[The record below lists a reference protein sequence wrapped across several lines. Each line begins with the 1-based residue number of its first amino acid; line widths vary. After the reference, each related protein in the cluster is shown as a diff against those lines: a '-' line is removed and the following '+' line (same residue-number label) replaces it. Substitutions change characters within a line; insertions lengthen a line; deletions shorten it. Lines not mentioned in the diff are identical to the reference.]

1 MTSDRKAGF
10 SLTVRQAG
18 PGRFRCGSRVL
29 LLIGVLLALTAPGGA
44 ARAMQGPPDWVE
56 DLIREVPP
64 GSVTERVF
72 LASHVSRAEA
82 HEYLERLGLERLGL
96 DGGAL
101 LDPEVSIRG
110 SDAFHGVLEAR
121 ADWAA
126 YRLELNG
133 KFASRQFTEV
143 LGQAMTV
150 TAVISSDGLRI
161 SDDRGGSRTEA
172 YRRFPLDACDRGSER
187 GGCADPASFYAT
199 FDEASDDH
207 GTIAEVVRDSQGLPI
222 GVRFGESLLLR
233 YKFTPPLP
241 APPGSVQAGGRWREP
256 SSWELIDLRTSEIVI
271 DSVDA
276 ARVASE
282 RPRLS
287 VGLRGV
293 GGVLRFEGGAAF
305 AVPGGVRWRS
315 YALLP
320 LETTSDIWRIVHA
333 SGGRSRNHQFRVHYT
348 DDLVRARIRIGEG
361 DRSIVVEAPRRRESL
376 APVSFVHPGAEMLT
390 DAMRSGIRLR
400 TAEPLDAWLDGAF
413 EKERLPIVLRP
424 FHFEGL
430 VPSAV
435 RFGLIEVQYGS
446 IGELPRREHH
456 LQFGP
461 ADGCE
466 EKDQGIVCSGGV
478 SDVIG
483 EENSP
488 DPWRVYAHRAENRR
502 LKAGPDRNLAVAIAR
517 SVSANRVSLHL
528 TRSATWTSCPT
539 SRARRRSRWR

>member
-1 MTSDRKAGF
+1 M
-10 SLTVRQAG
+10 LV
-18 PGRFRCGSRVL
+18 
-29 LLIGVLLALTAPGGA
+29 GVLLALSVPAGA
-44 ARAMQGPPDWVE
+44 ARAMQGPPEWVE
-56 DLIREVPP
+56 DLIRVVPP
-64 GSVTERVF
+64 GSVIERVF
-72 LASHVSRAEA
+72 LASHVSRAETHA
-82 HEYLERLGLERLGL
+82 YLERLGLERVGL
-96 DGGAL
+96 DDGAL
-101 LDPEVSIRG
+101 LDPEISIRG

-121 ADWAA
+121 TDWAA
-126 YRLELNG
+126 YRRELNG
-133 KFASRQFTEV
+133 KFASRETTEV

-150 TAVISSDGLRI
+150 TTVISPEGLRI

-172 YRRFPLDACDRGSER
+172 YRRFPLDACDRGSVGDELEHHVVQTGS
-187 GGCADPASFYAT
+187 GGCADPALFYAT

-233 YKFTPPLP
+233 YRFTPPLP

-293 GGVLRFEGGAAF
+293 GEVLRFEGGTAF
-305 AVPGGVRWRS
+305 AVPSGGVRWGS

-333 SGGRSRNHQFRVHYT
+333 SGGSSRNHQFRVDYT

-361 DRSIVVEAPRRRESL
+361 DRSIVVEAPRSRQSL
-376 APVSFVHPGAEMLT
+376 TPVSFVHPGAEMLT
-390 DAMRSGIRLR
+390 DTMRSGIRLPI
-400 TAEPLDAWLDGAF
+400 AEPLDAWLDDAF
-413 EKERLPIVLRP
+413 AKERLPIVLAPFRP
-424 FHFEGL
+424 RGL
-430 VPSAV
+430 VPQAV
-435 RFGLIEVQYGS
+435 RYGLIEVEAGGS
-446 IGELPRREHH
+446 GVVREAASVESH

-466 EKDQGIVCSGGV
+466 VEAERVLCAGGA
-478 SDVIG
+478 SDVVG
-483 EENSP
+483 EESS
-488 DPWRVYAHRAENRR
+488 DPW
-502 LKAGPDRNLAVAIAR
+502 
-517 SVSANRVSLHL
+517 
-528 TRSATWTSCPT
+528 
-539 SRARRRSRWR
+539 

>member
-1 MTSDRKAGF
+1 
-10 SLTVRQAG
+10 
-18 PGRFRCGSRVL
+18 
-29 LLIGVLLALTAPGGA
+29 
-44 ARAMQGPPDWVE
+44 MQGPPDWVE

-72 LASHVSRAEA
+72 LASHVSRAEV

-187 GGCADPASFYAT
+187 GGCADPASFRAT
-199 FDEASDDH
+199 FDAASDDH
-207 GTIAEVVRDSQGLPI
+207 GTIVEVVRDSQGLPI

-276 ARVASE
+276 ARVASG

-293 GGVLRFEGGAAF
+293 GEVLRFEGGAAF
-305 AVPGGVRWRS
+305 AVQGGIIGWQP

-320 LETTSDIWRIVHA
+320 LNTTSDVWRIVHA
-333 SGGRSRNHQFRVHYT
+333 SGGRSRNHQFRVDYT

-361 DRSIVVEAPRRRESL
+361 DRSIVVEAPRSRQSL
-376 APVSFVHPGAEMLT
+376 APVSFV
-390 DAMRSGIRLR
+390 
-400 TAEPLDAWLDGAF
+400 
-413 EKERLPIVLRP
+413 PIVLAP

-435 RFGLIEVQYGS
+435 RFGLLEVEAGVV
-446 IGELPRREHH
+446 REAASVENH

-461 ADGCE
+461 GKGCE
-466 EKDQGIVCSGGV
+466 VEAERVLCAGGA
-478 SDVIG
+478 SDVVG
-483 EENSP
+483 EESRPSP
-488 DPWRVYAHRAENRR
+488 W
-502 LKAGPDRNLAVAIAR
+502 
-517 SVSANRVSLHL
+517 
-528 TRSATWTSCPT
+528 
-539 SRARRRSRWR
+539 

>member
-1 MTSDRKAGF
+1 MISDRKAGL
-10 SLTVRQAG
+10 SSTARQVS
-18 PGRFRCGSRVL
+18 PGRCRRGSRAL
-29 LLIGVLLALTAPGGA
+29 LLVGVLLALTTPAGA
-44 ARAMQGPPDWVE
+44 VRAIQGPPDWVE
-56 DLIREVPP
+56 DLIRVIPP

-72 LASHVSRAEA
+72 LASHVSRAETHA
-82 HEYLERLGLERLGL
+82 YLKRLGLERLGL
-96 DGGAL
+96 NDGEL
-101 LDPEVSIRG
+101 LDPEISIRG
-110 SDAFHGVLEAR
+110 SDPFHGVLEAR
-121 ADWAA
+121 TDWAA

-133 KFASRQFTEV
+133 KFASRETTEV

-150 TAVISSDGLRI
+150 TTVISPEGLRI
-161 SDDRGGSRTEA
+161 SDDRGGFRTEA
-172 YRRFPLDACDRGSER
+172 YRRFPLDACDRGSVGDELEHHVVQTGS
-187 GGCADPASFYAT
+187 GGCADAVSYGAS
-199 FDEASDDH
+199 FDEASDDR

-222 GVRFGESLLLR
+222 GVRFGEILLLR
-233 YKFTPPLP
+233 YRFTPPLP
-241 APPGSVQAGGRWREP
+241 APPASVQAAGRWREP

-293 GGVLRFEGGAAF
+293 GQVLRFEGGEAF
-305 AVPGGVRWRS
+305 AVSRGGVRWPS

-333 SGGRSRNHQFRVHYT
+333 SGGRSRNHQFRVDYT
-348 DDLVRARIRIGEG
+348 GDLVRVRIRIGEG

-390 DAMRSGIRLR
+390 DTMRSGIRLR
-400 TAEPLDAWLDGAF
+400 TAAPLDAWLDGAF
-413 EKERLPIVLRP
+413 EKERLPIVLTP

-430 VPSAV
+430 VPWAV
-435 RFGLIEVQYGS
+435 RFGLIEVQAGA
-446 IGELPRREHH
+446 EPDVVREAASVESH

-466 EKDQGIVCSGGV
+466 IEADRVLCAGGA

-483 EENSP
+483 EESS
-488 DPWRVYAHRAENRR
+488 DPW
-502 LKAGPDRNLAVAIAR
+502 
-517 SVSANRVSLHL
+517 
-528 TRSATWTSCPT
+528 
-539 SRARRRSRWR
+539 

>member
-29 LLIGVLLALTAPGGA
+29 LLIGVLLALAVPGRA

-56 DLIREVPP
+56 DLIREVPA
-64 GSVTERVF
+64 GSVTMTSEFYR
-72 LASHVSRAEA
+72 ASHVSQAETY
-82 HEYLERLGLERLGL
+82 EYLERLGLERLTL
-96 DGGAL
+96 DAGAL
-101 LDPEVSIRG
+101 PDPEVTIQG
-110 SDAFHGVLEAR
+110 SDAFHGILQAR
-121 ADWAA
+121 ADWAV

-143 LGQAMTV
+143 LGQTMTV
-150 TAVISSDGLRI
+150 TAVISSEGLRI

-172 YRRFPLDACDRGSER
+172 YRRFPLDACDWVSAGDEFEHHVVRTR
-187 GGCADPASFYAT
+187 PGGCVDPALFHAT
-199 FDEASDDH
+199 FDEASDGH
-207 GTIAEVVRDSQGLPI
+207 GTIVEVVRDSQGLPI

-233 YKFTPPLP
+233 YKFTRPLP
-241 APPGSVQAGGRWREP
+241 APPGSVGTSGRWREP
-256 SSWELIDLRTSEIVI
+256 SSWDLIDLRTSEIVV

-276 ARVASE
+276 ARVASR
-282 RPRLS
+282 RPVLS
-287 VGLRGV
+287 VYLPGFSE
-293 GGVLRFEGGAAF
+293 VLRFEGREAL
-305 AVPGGVRWRS
+305 AVARGRS
-315 YALLP
+315 RPYALLP
-320 LETTSDIWRIVHA
+320 LETTSDVWRIVHA

-361 DRSIVVEAPRRRESL
+361 DRSIVVEAPRGRESL

-424 FHFEGL
+424 FHPRGL
-430 VPSAV
+430 VPQAV
-435 RFGLIEVQYGS
+435 RYGLIEVQYGS

-488 DPWRVYAHRAENRR
+488 DPW
-502 LKAGPDRNLAVAIAR
+502 
-517 SVSANRVSLHL
+517 
-528 TRSATWTSCPT
+528 
-539 SRARRRSRWR
+539 